1 MCPAK
6 GGQGIGGLRSYK
18 RSMGILNG
26 EYPHPSSDA
35 AKEHAAPS
43 IGVFAEVDVTAIG
56 TYLESKSVWRICG
69 PMSTPW

>member
-1 MCPAK
+1 
-6 GGQGIGGLRSYK
+6 
-18 RSMGILNG
+18 MGILNG